1 MNFEFLKLE
10 KLFILNRSLIEYCK
24 DVSMH
29 CINLAA
35 KLNGK
40 FNYWADEFHTTGL
53 GSKVIAETVIDDLI
67 KIIKQEIIK

>member
-1 MNFEFLKLE
+1 
-10 KLFILNRSLIEYCK
+10 
-24 DVSMH
+24 MH

-40 FNYWADEFHTTGL
+40 FNYWADFSHTTGL

-67 KIIKQEIIK
+67 KIIKQEKLF

>member
-1 MNFEFLKLE
+1 
-10 KLFILNRSLIEYCK
+10 
-24 DVSMH
+24 MH

-40 FNYWADEFHTTGL
+40 SNYWSDAWHTTGL

-67 KIIKQEIIK
+67 KIIKQENIF